1 MNKQKILVLDDE
13 GAIRLL
19 LKKLFE
25 RKGFEVI
32 EAASA
37 EEAQEIL
44 QKEMIQIMF
53 FDINLPGMNGIELC
67 RLVKR
72 QHPTDIIHAMTGYS
86 SLFELATIREAGFED
101 YFVKPLKLDA
111 VLKAAEY
118 AAEKISRW
126 RTQKT

>member
-13 GAIRLL
+13 DAIRLL

-44 QKEMIQIMF
+44 QKDFIQIMF
-53 FDINLPGMNGIELC
+53 FDINLPGMNGI
-67 RLVKR
+67 
-72 QHPTDIIHAMTGYS
+72 
-86 SLFELATIREAGFED
+86 
-101 YFVKPLKLDA
+101 
-111 VLKAAEY
+111 
-118 AAEKISRW
+118 
-126 RTQKT
+126 